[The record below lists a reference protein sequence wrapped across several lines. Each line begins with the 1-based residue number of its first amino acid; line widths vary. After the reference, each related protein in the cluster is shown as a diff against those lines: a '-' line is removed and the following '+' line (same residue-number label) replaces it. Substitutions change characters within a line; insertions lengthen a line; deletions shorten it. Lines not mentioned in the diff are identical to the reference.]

1 MNKLMSKIS
10 ILVLMVTALT
20 ASPAKADITDSS
32 LFEPVIGCV
41 AAGAGGYLI
50 GNPNGNGII
59 YGAIG
64 CGVGVLVGVLLNSHY
79 SSKYGR
85 VYQQDIS
92 DLRGNVKELQL
103 QQAMRAAHGDDD
115 DYALRIKTV
124 VPGQRL
130 PDGTITAPTLREKL
144 VAPGENL
151 RIGD

>member
-10 ILVLMVTALT
+10 VLILMVSLLI

-32 LFEPVIGCV
+32 WFDPVLGCV
-41 AAGAGGYLI
+41 AGGTGGYLI
-50 GNPNGNGII
+50 GNNGGNGII

-64 CGVGVLVGVLLNSHY
+64 CGAGVVVGLLLDSHFKN
-79 SSKYGR
+79 KYGK

-92 DLRGNVKELQL
+92 DLRTNVKELQL
-103 QQAMRAAHGDDD
+103 QQALRAAHGDDD
-115 DYALRIKTV
+115 DYALRMKIV

-144 VAPGENL
+144 VVPGENL